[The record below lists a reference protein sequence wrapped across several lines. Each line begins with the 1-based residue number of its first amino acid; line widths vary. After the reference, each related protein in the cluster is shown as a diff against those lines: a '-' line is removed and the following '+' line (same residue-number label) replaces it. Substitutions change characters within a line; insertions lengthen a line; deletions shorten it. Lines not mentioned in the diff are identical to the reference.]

1 MNFPGKSTRKP
12 LVILALAAACTA
24 GGFAGF
30 DILQNSRLANAQ
42 ERQERIEATREQ
54 LSNVND
60 LATVF
65 KSVNTV
71 LEPSV
76 VSIEVKKTIHGV
88 NATAI
93 PPEFRRFF
101 DRDGDGTPDVPGM
114 GEDDTM
120 IQRGTGS
127 GVIVEVNGSDAY
139 IVTNNHVAGG
149 AQDMTITL
157 SDGRTIQNGKLLGV
171 DPKSDLAVVKIK
183 ADNLTAAKWGDSG
196 KLAKGDWVLA
206 FGSPLGYV
214 GSMTHGIVSALERQS
229 NPEGGVG
236 VLGPGGYENFIQ
248 VDAPI
253 NPGNSGGP
261 LVNLHGEVIGIN
273 TAIASRTG
281 GFQGIGF
288 AIPSNQAKP
297 IYEALKTSGKV
308 TRGWLGIE
316 IIDVSR
322 VPEEAKAAGYE
333 GDDGILVK
341 RAIRGTPAFEKM
353 QPGDVITK
361 IDGKEVRSTH
371 DLRNKIAVTAPGTEV
386 KFGVSRGGKM
396 VEVPVTIGSQPDDV
410 TLSRGSGPDQNP
422 GQTDVSSLGLKLA
435 DATSTLKERFNLKD
449 VGDGALVMAVAA
461 NSPAARVGLRPGDL
475 ITRVNNTDV
484 NSAEAAQNALAKADA
499 SNGISLYVTN
509 RDGSQFVFVPAEI
522 LKGQ

>member
-1 MNFPGKSTRKP
+1 MNFPGKSARKP

-24 GGFAGF
+24 AGFAGF
-30 DILQNSRLANAQ
+30 DILQNNQFANAQ
-42 ERQERIEATREQ
+42 EHVDATRQQ
-54 LSNVND
+54 LANVND

-65 KSVNTV
+65 KSVNEV
-71 LEPSV
+71 IEPSV
-76 VSIEVKKTIHGV
+76 VSIEVTKTIHGV
-88 NATAI
+88 SATGI
-93 PPEFRRFF
+93 PPEFRKFF
-101 DRDGDGTPDVPGM
+101 DRNGDGNLDGPGG

-127 GVIVEVNGSDAY
+127 GVIVEVDGSDAY
-139 IVTNNHVAGG
+139 VITNNHVAGG

-157 SDGRTIQNGKLLGV
+157 SDGRTIHNFKLMGA
-171 DPKSDLAVVKIK
+171 DPKSDLAVVKIS
-183 ADNLTAAKWGDSG
+183 ADHVIAAKWGDSS
-196 KLAKGDWVLA
+196 KLSKGDWVLA

-288 AIPSNQAKP
+288 AIPSNQARP
-297 IYEALKTSGKV
+297 IFESLKKNGKV

-322 VPEEAKAAGYE
+322 VPEEAKATGYT
-333 GDDGILVK
+333 GTDGILVK
-341 RAIRGTPAFEKM
+341 SAIRGTPAFGKM

-361 IDGKEVRSTH
+361 LDSKDVRNTH
-371 DLRNKIAVTAPGTEV
+371 DLRNIIAQTAPGTEV
-386 KFGVSRGGKM
+386 KFSVSRGNKTI
-396 VEVPVTIGSQPDDV
+396 EVPVTVGSQPDNV
-410 TLSRGSGPDQNP
+410 AMGGGNGPAQNF
-422 GQTDVSSLGLKLA
+422 GQTDVNSLGLKLS
-435 DATSTLKERFNLKD
+435 DASDQLKDRFNLMD
-449 VGDGALVMAVAA
+449 AGDGALVMSVAA
-461 NSPAARVGLRPGDL
+461 NSPAAQVGLQVGDL
-475 ITRVNNTDV
+475 ITRVNNTDID
-484 NSAEAAQNALAKADA
+484 SADTAQDALTKADPA
-499 SNGISLYVTN
+499 KGISLYVTN
-509 RDGSQFVFVPAEI
+509 RDGSHFVFVPAEV
-522 LKGQ
+522 LKGR